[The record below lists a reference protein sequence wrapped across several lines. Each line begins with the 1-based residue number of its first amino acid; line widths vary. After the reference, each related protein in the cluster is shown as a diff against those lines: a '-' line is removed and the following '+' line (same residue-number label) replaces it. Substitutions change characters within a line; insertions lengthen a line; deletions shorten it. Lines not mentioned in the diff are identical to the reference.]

1 MPSSTPLPSRRGAD
15 RVVERFRE
23 SRGTVQRFPR
33 FDCMEV
39 LRAEAGD
46 EVLDITPGW
55 DREAF
60 DAWVHSEESCIPSA
74 QVPTLTLTILK

>member
-60 DAWVHSEESCIPSA
+60 ESPEGAVGRKELVRGPIH
-74 QVPTLTLTILK
+74 PTS

>member
-1 MPSSTPLPSRRGAD
+1 
-15 RVVERFRE
+15 
-23 SRGTVQRFPR
+23 
-33 FDCMEV
+33 MEV

-60 DAWVHSEESCIPSA
+60 ESPEGAVGRKVLVRGPIH
-74 QVPTLTLTILK
+74 PTS